1 MGILAQVGVAVGTAS
16 GFTIG
21 GMINITLQINNLLF
35 SLSPIYIYM
44 FRKKN
49 YIEF

>member
-1 MGILAQVGVAVGTAS
+1 MGILAQVGVAVGRAA

-21 GMINITLQINNLLF
+21 GMINITPQINNLRF
-35 SLSPIYIYM
+35 SLSPIYM